1 MKQLTNDSL
10 SMVSTALNKQAG
22 LSVRCPGQY
31 SSGQARGQRQTVAD
45 TLYFYSGCGFSLMMS
60 NNWLAGEKI
69 DWGFNVLCDVRV
81 AGEEHDQQWFQFPS
95 AEWGR

>member
-1 MKQLTNDSL
+1 MPHIAVYGMELLVKQLTNDSL

-69 DWGFNVLCDVRV
+69 DWGFNV
-81 AGEEHDQQWFQFPS
+81 
-95 AEWGR
+95 EWGR

>member
-1 MKQLTNDSL
+1 MDGSTHWLGVLASLNVPHIAVYGMELLVKQLTNDSL

-45 TLYFYSGCGFSLMMS
+45 THAVFLLRLWFLTDDEQQLVGG
-60 NNWLAGEKI
+60 GE
-69 DWGFNVLCDVRV
+69 D
-81 AGEEHDQQWFQFPS
+81 
-95 AEWGR
+95 